1 VLDREVLQRLHRS
14 SRVLATQNQSN
25 AVFDEVLRC
34 AVEAL
39 GNGSATLYSWDRDAV
54 VLRSVR
60 NHGIADSAVPAALD
74 PGRGLAGAVVQQG
87 RPLSGAEHAVGG
99 GRTAALAVP
108 LARAGVLMGVL
119 LVRAGDGRTGFT
131 EDDARALALFGDQ
144 AVDILRTAVTQEEQR
159 IAQVELERLERAKS
173 DLIAMLNH
181 EFRTP
186 LMGIQGFSEILR
198 DETLSPEEI
207 KEYASDINK
216 DANRLTDLIAEMIE
230 ADLME
235 TGQLRL
241 ELEVLD
247 LNAIVRDESAT
258 VERRSGYHVTQALD
272 DTLAPVHADRQR
284 LGEMVRSLLESAIAY
299 SDEGTEIWA
308 ATRGEGGAAHLVVR
322 DRGAGLPPELLE
334 RIFDRYAR
342 IDPTATRHLRGS
354 GIALPIV
361 RQIAVL
367 HGGRAW
373 AESTPGTG
381 STFHVTIPVVGRG
394 GSPAAG
400 G

>member
-14 SRVLATQNQSN
+14 SRVLAAQNQSN
-25 AVFDEVLRC
+25 TVFDEILKC
-34 AVEAL
+34 AVESL
-39 GNGSATLYSWDRDAV
+39 GNGSATLYSWDRDAA

-60 NHGIADSAVPAALD
+60 SHGIAESAVPTTLD

-87 RPLSGAEHAVGG
+87 RPLSGAEEAVAGG

-108 LARAGVLMGVL
+108 LARSGVLMGVF
-119 LVRAGDGRTGFT
+119 LVRAGDGRAGFS
-131 EDDARALALFGDQ
+131 EDDARILALFGDQ
-144 AVDILRTAVTQEEQR
+144 AVGILATAAAREEQR
-159 IAQVELERLERAKS
+159 IAQVELQRLERAKS

-198 DETLSPEEI
+198 DEDLSSPEI

-216 DANRLTDLIAEMIE
+216 DANRLTGLIAEMIE

-235 TGQLRL
+235 TGQMHL

-247 LNAIVRDESAT
+247 FNGIVREESELA
-258 VERRSGYHVTQALD
+258 ERRSSYRLTLALD
-272 DTLAPVHADRQR
+272 ETLAPVHADRQR

-299 SDEGTEIWA
+299 SDDSNEVWV
-308 ATRGEGGAAHLVVR
+308 ATRGEDGVAHLAVR

-361 RQIAVL
+361 RQIATL

-381 STFHVTIPVVGRG
+381 SIFHVTVPVVGRG
-394 GSPAAG
+394 
-400 G
+400 